1 MSTFSIFRRRKVVV
15 CVCVSCA
22 PLFFS
27 VRVLYSYIVVYNS
40 REHFYGFLVLNHHH
54 TYMYP
59 SLVQVYIPFRTERTR
74 TPNIHI
80 NSKACR

>member
-40 REHFYGFLVLNHHH
+40 REHFYGFLVLNHQH
-54 TYMYP
+54 TYT
-59 SLVQVYIPFRTERTR
+59 YISEPCTSVHTVSYRKNTDTEYTY
-74 TPNIHI
+74 
-80 NSKACR
+80 K